1 MVGSRVLPEH
11 FPVLLAQGA
20 RAQAAQAFNLSEEE
34 ILDGGGLLPEVLE
47 RAHRRLSQTHSLLG
61 NHAAI
66 LRALRCDGKATRRV
80 LDIGCGHGGLLKKVR
95 RQMGADM
102 LGVDLRPPE
111 GGVREF
117 PILQLDAVREA
128 LPRADVAVSVCLVHH
143 LHDEEFVEM
152 IRNVGRACRRFVI
165 LDLVRHRVP
174 LALFTAFAPLC
185 FPRVNVL
192 DGRQSIR
199 RACTPEEFRGLIAQA
214 VAGTGWNFRH
224 TVAPFWIRQMAN
236 IRY

>member
-1 MVGSRVLPEH
+1 MQRS
-11 FPVLLAQGA
+11 F
-20 RAQAAQAFNLSEEE
+20 EEE
-34 ILDGGGLLPEVLE
+34 ILDVGGLLPEVLE

-66 LRALRCDGKATRRV
+66 LRALRCDGTARRV

-95 RQMGADM
+95 RQMGVEV

-111 GGVREF
+111 GGAGEF
-117 PILQLDAVREA
+117 PILKLDAVREA

-143 LHDEEFVEM
+143 LRDEEFVEM

-185 FPRVNVL
+185 LPRVNVL

-199 RACTPEEFRGLIAQA
+199 RAYTPEEFRALIAQA
-214 VAGTGWNFRH
+214 VSGTGGSFRH
-224 TVAPFWIRQMAN
+224 SVAPLWIRQMAD

>member
-1 MVGSRVLPEH
+1 MSLYGEMQRS
-11 FPVLLAQGA
+11 F
-20 RAQAAQAFNLSEEE
+20 EEE
-34 ILDGGGLLPEVLE
+34 ILDGDGLPPEVLE
-47 RAHRRLSQTHSLLG
+47 RAHRSLSKTHSLLG

-80 LDIGCGHGGLLKKVR
+80 LDLGCGHGGLLEKVR
-95 RQMGADM
+95 RQMGAEV

-111 GGVREF
+111 GGLREF
-117 PILQLDAVREA
+117 PILELDAVREA

-143 LHDEEFVEM
+143 LRDDEFIEM
-152 IRNVGRACRRFVI
+152 IRNVGRACQRFVI

-185 FPRVNVL
+185 LPRVNVL

-199 RACTPEEFRGLIAQA
+199 RAYTPEEFRTLIARA
-214 VAGTGWNFRH
+214 LSGTGGSFRH
-224 TVAPFWIRQMAN
+224 SVAPLWIRQTAD

>member
-1 MVGSRVLPEH
+1 MQRS
-11 FPVLLAQGA
+11 F
-20 RAQAAQAFNLSEEE
+20 EEE

-66 LRALRCDGKATRRV
+66 LRALRCDGAVRRV
-80 LDIGCGHGGLLKKVR
+80 LDIGCGHGGLLEKVR
-95 RQMGADM
+95 RQIGAEV

-111 GGVREF
+111 RGVGEF
-117 PILQLDAVREA
+117 PILKLDAVREV
-128 LPRADVAVSVCLVHH
+128 LPRADVAVCVCLVHH
-143 LHDEEFVEM
+143 LRDEDFVQM
-152 IRNVGRACRRFVI
+152 IRNVGRTCRRFVI

-174 LALFTAFAPLC
+174 LVLFSAVAPLC
-185 FPRVNVL
+185 LPTVNVL

-199 RACTPEEFRGLIAQA
+199 RAYTPEEFRASIAQA
-214 VAGTGWNFRH
+214 VAGTGAKFRH
-224 TVAPFWIRQMAN
+224 TVAPLWIRQIAD

>member
-1 MVGSRVLPEH
+1 MQRS
-11 FPVLLAQGA
+11 F
-20 RAQAAQAFNLSEEE
+20 EEE
-34 ILDGGGLLPEVLE
+34 ILDVGGLLPEVLE
-47 RAHRRLSQTHSLLG
+47 RVHRRLSQTHSLLG

-66 LRALRCDGKATRRV
+66 LRALRCDGAARRV

-95 RQMGADM
+95 RQMGVEV

-111 GGVREF
+111 GGVGEF
-117 PILQLDAVREA
+117 PILKLDAVREA

-143 LHDEEFVEM
+143 LRDEEFVEM

-185 FPRVNVL
+185 LPRVNVL

-199 RACTPEEFRGLIAQA
+199 RAYTPEEFRSLIARA
-214 VAGTGWNFRH
+214 VSGTGGSFRH
-224 TVAPFWIRQMAN
+224 SVAPLWIRQMAD

>member
-1 MVGSRVLPEH
+1 MKRNTAPPAAGHLLVVPPHMEWAVGV
-11 FPVLLAQGA
+11 
-20 RAQAAQAFNLSEEE
+20 
-34 ILDGGGLLPEVLE
+34 EV
-47 RAHRRLSQTHSLLG
+47 
-61 NHAAI
+61 
-66 LRALRCDGKATRRV
+66 
-80 LDIGCGHGGLLKKVR
+80 
-95 RQMGADM
+95 

-111 GGVREF
+111 GGAGEF
-117 PILQLDAVREA
+117 PILKLDAVREA

-143 LHDEEFVEM
+143 LRDEEFVEM

-185 FPRVNVL
+185 LPRVNVL

-199 RACTPEEFRGLIAQA
+199 RAYTPEEFRALIAQA
-214 VAGTGWNFRH
+214 VSGTGGSFRH
-224 TVAPFWIRQMAN
+224 SVAPLWIRQMAD